1 VSDATIEFPRA
12 MGEQDAM
19 LWRMERDRRFRST
32 LLSVTVLD
40 GAPERE
46 RFRAKIERMAAE
58 IPRLRQRIVPMPELV
73 STPIWANAQDF
84 DLAYHLRFLR
94 LGGEGTMRE
103 LLDLTAALGRQAFDP
118 ERPPWEFYCID
129 GLREGPGG
137 ERGAAI
143 LWKMHH
149 AVTDG
154 VAGVRIMRHSFDLS
168 RDGDLRASAAAPD
181 EPEPGEDDDVMR
193 LSAEALRERF
203 SQMPERAW
211 QGARKTFELARD
223 PIGSLRSASRDLA
236 SLRRLLADMPGPL
249 SPVMRGRSTN
259 FHLDAFQVPIAS
271 LKAAA
276 HAAGGKL
283 SDAFLAGVTGGLHRY
298 HARHGQPVEAL
309 NASIPISLRNAAAD
323 SDVAGTHIAVARLA
337 LRIDEPDPARR
348 IREHHAV
355 VSEARD
361 EPAQAYSDVVAGALY
376 RLPLALALRTYA
388 ASATKND
395 LVASSVPGI
404 PAAVYCAGARARAF
418 LTFGPLS
425 GAAVNVTLFSIDDQA
440 NISINADAA
449 AVPDLDVLVTCLR
462 EGFEEVL
469 ALA

>member
-1 VSDATIEFPRA
+1 MSDATIEFPRA

-40 GAPERE
+40 APPDRA
-46 RFRAKIERMAAE
+46 RFTAKIARMAAE

-73 STPIWANAQDF
+73 STPIWAWAEDF

-94 LGGEGTMRE
+94 LGGAGTMRE
-103 LLDLTAALGRQAFDP
+103 LLDFTAAIGRQAFDP
-118 ERPPWEFYCID
+118 ERPPWEFYAID

-137 ERGAAI
+137 ENGAAI

-154 VAGVRIMRHSFDLS
+154 VAGVRIMRHSFDLAP
-168 RDGDLRASAAAPD
+168 DGDLRAAP
-181 EPEPGEDDDVMR
+181 PPRALEPGEDADVAR
-193 LSAEALRERF
+193 LSSEAVRERLA
-203 SQMPERAW
+203 QVPGRLWE
-211 QGARKTFELARD
+211 GARKAVDVARD
-223 PIGSLRSASRDLA
+223 PVGAAQSAARDLA

-249 SPVMRGRSTN
+249 SPVMTARSTN
-259 FHLDAFQVPIAS
+259 FHVDAFQVPIAA

-276 HAAGGKL
+276 HAAGGTV

-298 HARHGQPVEAL
+298 HARHGKPVAAL
-309 NASIPISLRNAAAD
+309 NASIPISLRNAVAD

-348 IREHHAV
+348 IRAHHAV
-355 VSEARD
+355 VAEARD
-361 EPAQAYSDVVAGALY
+361 EPAQAYSDVVAGVLY
-376 RLPLALALRTYA
+376 RLPLPLALRTYA

-404 PAAVYCAGARARAF
+404 PAPVFVAGARARAF

-425 GAAVNVTLFSIDDQA
+425 GAAVNATLFTIDDMA
-440 NISINADAA
+440 NVSLNADAA
-449 AVPDLDVLVTCLR
+449 AVPDLDALVACVR
-462 EGFEEVL
+462 EGFDEVL